1 VIISVQYLKNSGAGV
16 RSQRIDTCYHFVREH
31 MEDNFIK
38 ITFVKSDENI
48 EDMLTKNVSKDIY
61 VTHANEF
68 LGRHDNSNL

>member
-1 VIISVQYLKNSGAGV
+1 
-16 RSQRIDTCYHFVREH
+16 

-48 EDMLTKNVSKDIY
+48 EDMLTKNVRKDIY